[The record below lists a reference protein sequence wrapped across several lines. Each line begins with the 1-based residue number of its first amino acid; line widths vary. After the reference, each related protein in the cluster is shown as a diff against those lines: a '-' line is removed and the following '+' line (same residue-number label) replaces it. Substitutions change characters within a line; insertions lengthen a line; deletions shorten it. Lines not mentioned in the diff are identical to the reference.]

1 MDSKIFLVTC
11 KIPIISMVNFLI
23 FHMDFFVFVSCLYN
37 EQKKVRLQEVPQGHV
52 KKTRNVRHLENFTF
66 PTHGIFHFST

>member
-23 FHMDFFVFVSCLYN
+23 FHMDFFVFVYCLYN

-52 KKTRNVRHLENFTF
+52 FKKKKKNSKC
-66 PTHGIFHFST
+66 PPS